1 MTDVDT
7 AGTAVDPDLRAQVLD
22 GICGLLP
29 AVLKRDVPDAGEH
42 TALMEDLGMSS
53 TTALELI
60 LELEERLEREISVED
75 LDRDHFTTVGT
86 LSDYVAANLIPE

>member
-1 MTDVDT
+1 ME
-7 AGTAVDPDLRAQVLD
+7 

-29 AVLKRDVPDAGEH
+29 TVLKREVPDAGEH
-42 TALMEDLGMSS
+42 TALMQDLGMSS

-60 LELEERLEREISVED
+60 LELEEQLELEISVEE

-86 LSDYVAANLIPE
+86 LSDYVAANLVPAG